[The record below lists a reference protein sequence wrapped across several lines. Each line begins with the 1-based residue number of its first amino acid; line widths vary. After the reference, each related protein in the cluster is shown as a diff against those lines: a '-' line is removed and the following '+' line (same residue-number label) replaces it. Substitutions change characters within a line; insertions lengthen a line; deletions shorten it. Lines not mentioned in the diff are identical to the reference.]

1 MHDLH
6 LADKIHKLVIIKAK
20 ENSCQKVIEIVIELG
35 FITEHGED
43 ISPENLEFNLK
54 LLNEKT
60 IAENAKI
67 IIKKITNKDDYWK
80 LVEIRGE

>member
-6 LADKIHKLVIIKAK
+6 LADKIHKLVLEKAK
-20 ENSCQKVIEIVIELG
+20 ENNCQMVSEIVIELG

-60 IAENAKI
+60 IAKNAKI
-67 IIKKITNKDDYWK
+67 KIIKKVDRKDYWNLK
-80 LVEIRGE
+80 EIICE